1 LATGAALILI
11 VAPSFAQQKSSTAH
25 RAMERAKAMEKAV
38 IAAWNSKDPA
48 KIAALDTSD
57 AVLVAPDG
65 KVYKGRAACR
75 HRGLLRQFFQSIRRF
90 QIHLH
95 RSSAKA
101 DLACARPQ
109 DRG

>member
-1 LATGAALILI
+1 
-11 VAPSFAQQKSSTAH
+11 
-25 RAMERAKAMEKAV
+25 MERAKAMEKAV
-38 IAAWNSKDPA
+38 IAAWNSKDGA